1 MKMPKTLI
9 LLLSLLALFAFSAC
23 ESEGPAEQAGE
34 KIDSAVEK
42 AQEGLEEAGD
52 AIKDT
57 AEEAGEKIEEA
68 GDKVGKK

>member
-9 LLLSLLALFAFSAC
+9 LLLSLLALLVFTAC

-34 KIDSAVEK
+34 KIDNAVEE

-68 GDKVGKK
+68 GDKVRN

>member
-9 LLLSLLALFAFSAC
+9 LLLSLLALLVFTAC

-34 KIDSAVEK
+34 KIDNAVEE

-52 AIKDT
+52 AIKVQSNVASSMDVVLSYLEQT
-57 AEEAGEKIEEA
+57 
-68 GDKVGKK
+68 